1 MKNLQYTREDIQQ
14 LVDIGHSLTSEK
26 ETNVLMEKILLGA
39 KDLSNA
45 DGGTLYLLTEDEKKL
60 KFEVVQ
66 TRSLNIK
73 MGGTH
78 GDIIWPEL
86 PLYLEDD
93 KRNDTMV
100 AALCALEGNLI
111 NIPDVYETEG
121 FNFDGTKNFDQST
134 GYRTKSMLVIPMKD
148 HENTTIGVL
157 QLLNKCDDNG
167 DLITFTK
174 DDENLIASMASQAAI
189 SIMNNR
195 LIEGLENLLDSFIKS
210 IATAIG
216 AKSPYT
222 GGHINRVAEIA
233 EILLLAV
240 HEDDTVYKDL
250 VFSENDIKQMHKAAW
265 LHDIGKIVS
274 PEHVIDKGVK
284 LETIYNRFGTVETR
298 FEVLKRDLE
307 IQYLKNCYKYT
318 DKIKCTT
325 LEEEFQNEI
334 KQLEDDL
341 LFIQT
346 SNTGGEFMEDE
357 KIDRI
362 KQIAKKEVV
371 INGKKTSL
379 LTENEVYN
387 LSIKKG
393 TLTEEER
400 TIINNHVAISYEM
413 LKDLPFPKTMKRIP
427 VIAGSHH
434 KKVKG
439 GGYAA
444 KEILDLHMTIEDRIL
459 AVADVFEALT
469 ANDRPYKKANSLNT
483 SLRILSFMVKDGDLD
498 KDLVKFFVHNN
509 LHLKYAEKYLKKEQ
523 MDEITIDF
531 ENL

>member
-1 MKNLQYTREDIQQ
+1 MKDIQHITKDVQQ
-14 LVDIGHSLTSEK
+14 LIAIGHSLTSEK
-26 ETNVLMEKILLGA
+26 DTNVLMEKILLGA
-39 KDLSNA
+39 KNLSDA
-45 DGGTLYLLTEDEKKL
+45 DGGTLYLLTDDEKKL

-78 GDIIWPEL
+78 NDITWPEL
-86 PLYLEDD
+86 PLFLENGN
-93 KRNDTMV
+93 KNDSMV
-100 AALCALEGNLI
+100 AVLCALEGNLI
-111 NIPDVYETEG
+111 NIPDVYEAEG
-121 FNFDGTKNFDQST
+121 FDFDGTKKFDQST

-148 HENTTIGVL
+148 HEDTIIGVL
-157 QLLNKCDDNG
+157 QLLNKFDENENVID
-167 DLITFTK
+167 FTK
-174 DDENLIASMASQAAI
+174 DDEDLIASMASQAAI
-189 SIMNNR
+189 SITNNR
-195 LIEGLENLLDSFIKS
+195 LIAGLENLLDSFIQT

-233 EILLLAV
+233 EKLLLAV
-240 HEDDTVYKDL
+240 HEDDTVYKNL
-250 VFSENDIKQMHKAAW
+250 SFSNNDIKQMNKAAW

-284 LETIYNRFGTVETR
+284 LETIHDRFETVETR
-298 FEVLKRDLE
+298 FEVLKRDIE
-307 IQYLKNCYKYT
+307 INYLKKNHKET
-318 DKIKCTT
+318 DLEKITRLT
-325 LEEEFQNEI
+325 EEYEKEI
-334 KQLEDDL
+334 KQLDDDL
-341 LFIQT
+341 LFIKA

-357 KIDRI
+357 KIERI
-362 KQIAKKEVV
+362 NQISKKEVL
-371 INGKKTSL
+371 INGEKVSL
-379 LTENEVYN
+379 LSDNEVYN

-400 TIINNHVAISYEM
+400 FIINNHVAISYKM
-413 LKDLPFPKTMKRIP
+413 LIELPFPKTMKRIP

-444 KEILDLHMTIEDRIL
+444 EEILDLPMTIEDKIL

-469 ANDRPYKKANSLNT
+469 SNDRPYKKANSLNT

-498 KDLVKFFVHNN
+498 KDLVKFFVKSN
-509 LHLKYAEKYLKKEQ
+509 LHLKYADKYLKDEQ

-531 ENL
+531 DNL